1 MDRPALPPS
10 PPAPSRRRRQ
20 RSDARQ
26 SIAAI
31 LRAATETL
39 NADPGASI
47 EDIARAAG
55 VSRQTIYAH
64 FPTREALLGAI
75 VERAAAE
82 VTAAFDA
89 AGLDDLP
96 PAVAL
101 VRLLDAGWQVA
112 ARYPLAWHL
121 PAVSPE
127 EDASRHAP
135 VLDRLLALIE
145 RGQGNGDLDATLS
158 PGWLLTACLAIGRA
172 AEEEVKA
179 GKMTTA
185 EATWAVHHSFLR
197 LLGLAGART
206 AADGQAGPNA
216 GDARADSHGAPL
228 ADGKSR
234 RSR

>member
-1 MDRPALPPS
+1 MDRPAQPPS
-10 PPAPSRRRRQ
+10 PPPSRRRRQ

-39 NADPGASI
+39 NADPGAST

-101 VRLLDAGWQVA
+101 VRLLEAGWQA
-112 ARYPLAWHL
+112 TARYPLSWHL

-135 VLDRLLALIE
+135 ILDRLLTLIE
-145 RGQGNGDLDATLS
+145 RGQQSGDIDATLS
-158 PGWLLTACLAIGRA
+158 PGWLLTACLALGRSA
-172 AEEEVKA
+172 AEEVRA
-179 GKMTTA
+179 GRMTTG
-185 EATWAVHHSFLR
+185 EATRAVHHSFLC
-197 LLGLAGART
+197 LLGLADSSREPMVYTVDNHGSPC
-206 AADGQAGPNA
+206 AG
-216 GDARADSHGAPL
+216 
-228 ADGKSR
+228 
-234 RSR
+234 